1 LIYMPKIIDHE
12 KRKQEILKRAFVI
25 FAQKG
30 YQDTNLSYIAE
41 RCGISRPTLYLYFK
55 DNDEIFYNAV
65 KQMTEGMY
73 KDYKVLFTD
82 DGQSE
87 LIKMKFIC
95 RDIIEKCYRKRDF
108 FSCLADFLFQMKR
121 QGKDYSRDIEK
132 RTVGLI
138 YLFSKLIRQGIQ
150 KGEFRKV
157 PAKETAYQLFSLI
170 EAFAFQIAMIE
181 KFEPEGAIAVT
192 ISYLDSLSIACT

>member
-1 LIYMPKIIDHE
+1 MPKIIDHE
-12 KRKQEILKRAFVI
+12 KRKQEILKRSFVI

-30 YQDTNLSYIAE
+30 YQDTNLSYIAD

-55 DNDEIFYNAV
+55 DKEEIFYYAV
-65 KQMTEGMY
+65 KQMTEGMFH
-73 KDYKVLFTD
+73 DYKGLIED
-82 DGQSE
+82 NGQSE
-87 LIKMKFIC
+87 LEKLKFIC
-95 RDIIEKCYRKRDF
+95 RDIIEKSYRKRDF
-108 FSCLADFLFQMKR
+108 FSSLADFLFQMKR

-138 YLFSKLIRQGIQ
+138 YLFSIIIRKGIK

-181 KFEPEGAIAVT
+181 KFEPSGAVSVT
-192 ISYLDSLSIACT
+192 ISYLDSLSVSCT

>member
-1 LIYMPKIIDHE
+1 MPKIIDHD

-25 FAQKG
+25 FAQRG
-30 YQDTNLSYIAE
+30 YQDTNLSYIAD

-55 DNDEIFYNAV
+55 DKEEIFYFAV
-65 KQMTEGMY
+65 REMTEGMFREY
-73 KDYKVLFTD
+73 KDLLTD
-82 DGQSE
+82 NEQSE
-87 LIKMKFIC
+87 LSKLKWIC
-95 RDIIEKCYRKRDF
+95 RDIIEKCYKKRDF

-138 YLFSKLIRQGIQ
+138 YLFSILIRKGIQ
-150 KGEFRKV
+150 KGEFRNV

-181 KFEPEGAIAVT
+181 KFEPEGAAAVT
-192 ISYLDSLSIACT
+192 ISYLDSLSVSCT

>member
-1 LIYMPKIIDHE
+1 MPKIIDHT

-30 YQDTNLSYIAE
+30 YQDTNLSYIAD

-55 DNDEIFYNAV
+55 DKEEIFYYAV
-65 KQMTEGMY
+65 KEMTEGMFQ
-73 KDYKVLFTD
+73 DYKGRFMDEGSRQLD
-82 DGQSE
+82 K
-87 LIKMKFIC
+87 LKFIC
-95 RDIIEKCYRKRDF
+95 TDIIEKCYRKRDF
-108 FSCLADFLFQMKR
+108 FYCLADFLFQMKR
-121 QGKDYSRDIEK
+121 QGKDYSREIEK

-138 YLFSKLIRQGIQ
+138 YLFSKIVSKGVQT
-150 KGEFRKV
+150 GEFRRV

-181 KFEPEGAIAVT
+181 KFEPGPAINVT
-192 ISYLDSLSIACT
+192 CSYLDSLTA

>member
-1 LIYMPKIIDHE
+1 MPKIIDHD

-30 YQDTNLSYIAE
+30 YQDTNLSYIAD

-55 DNDEIFYNAV
+55 DKEEIFYYAV
-65 KQMTEGMY
+65 KQMTEGMFR
-73 KDYKVLFTD
+73 DYKGLINDT
-82 DGQSE
+82 GQSE
-87 LIKMKFIC
+87 LAKLKFIC
-95 RDIIEKCYRKRDF
+95 RDIIEKSYRKRDF
-108 FSCLADFLFQMKR
+108 FSSLADFLFQMKR

-138 YLFSKLIRQGIQ
+138 YLFSILIRKGIQ
-150 KGEFRKV
+150 KGEIRKV

-181 KFEPEGAIAVT
+181 KFEPSGAVSVT
-192 ISYLDSLSIACT
+192 ISYLESLSVSCT